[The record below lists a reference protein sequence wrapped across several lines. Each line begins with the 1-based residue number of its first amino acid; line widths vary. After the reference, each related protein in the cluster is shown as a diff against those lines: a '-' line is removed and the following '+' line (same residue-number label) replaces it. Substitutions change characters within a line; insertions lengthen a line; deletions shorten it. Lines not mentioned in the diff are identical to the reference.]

1 MRFAS
6 LLVAMACACA
16 TSSSSTTPSGGAA
29 SSGADGGTAMAD
41 GGAMMGMD
49 AGMMG
54 GMDGGMMGGMDGG
67 MMGMDGGMMGMDG
80 GFMATDAGM
89 DGGSA
94 AAPSGPVPS
103 VATAKLEA
111 RSGSKITGNARVT
124 PTASGVAV
132 MVEVQNATPGPHGVH
147 IHEKGDCSDPAAAS
161 AGGHFNPKTAA
172 HHGGSGSAVRHGGD
186 LGNMNVD
193 SNGRGLL
200 IIAVGDMTMSNVVG
214 KAVVVHEKQDDLQSD
229 PAGNSGARIAC
240 GVLQAKASQ

>member
-16 TSSSSTTPSGGAA
+16 TSSSSTTPSGGTA

-41 GGAMMGMD
+41 GGGMMGMD
-49 AGMMG
+49 AGMMAMDA
-54 GMDGGMMGGMDGG
+54 GMMAMDAGMMGTDA
-67 MMGMDGGMMGMDG
+67 
-80 GFMATDAGM
+80 GFMSTDAGM

-94 AAPSGPVPS
+94 AAPSGPAPS
-103 VATAKLEA
+103 VATATLEA

-132 MVEVQNATPGPHGVH
+132 LVEVQNATPGPHGVH
-147 IHEKGDCSDPAAAS
+147 IHEKGDCSDPAATS
-161 AGGHFNPKTAA
+161 AGGHFNPKAAA

-186 LGNMNVD
+186 LGNVNVD

>member
-1 MRFAS
+1 MRFVS
-6 LLVAMACACA
+6 LFLVMACACA
-16 TSSSSTTPSGGAA
+16 TASSSTTPSGGTA
-29 SSGADGGTAMAD
+29 SSAADGGMAMAD
-41 GGAMMGMD
+41 AGAMMGADAGMMRMD

-54 GMDGGMMGGMDGG
+54 MDAG
-67 MMGMDGGMMGMDG
+67 MMGMDGGMMGTDG
-80 GFMATDAGM
+80 GMMGM

-94 AAPSGPVPS
+94 SAPSGPPPAMAS
-103 VATAKLEA
+103 ATLEA
-111 RSGSKITGNARVT
+111 RSGSKITGNAQVT
-124 PTASGVAV
+124 PTAAGVAV
-132 MVEVQNATPGPHGVH
+132 MVEVRNATPGPHGVH
-147 IHEKGDCSDPAAAS
+147 IHEKGDCSDPAATS
-161 AGGHFNPKTAA
+161 AGGHFNPKAAA

-240 GVLQAKASQ
+240 GVLQPKSAM

>member
-1 MRFAS
+1 MRIAS
-6 LLVAMACACA
+6 LLVVMACACA
-16 TSSSSTTPSGGAA
+16 TASSSTAPSGGTA
-29 SSGADGGTAMAD
+29 SSGADGGMAMSDA
-41 GGAMMGMD
+41 GAGMMAMD

-54 GMDGGMMGGMDGG
+54 ADA
-67 MMGMDGGMMGMDG
+67 
-80 GFMATDAGM
+80 GFMSTDAGM

-94 AAPSGPVPS
+94 AAPSGPAPS
-103 VATAKLEA
+103 AATATLEA

-132 MVEVQNATPGPHGVH
+132 LVEVQNATPGPHGVH
-147 IHEKGDCSDPAAAS
+147 IHEKGDCSDPAATS
-161 AGGHFNPKTAA
+161 AGGHFNPKAAA

-200 IIAVGDMTMSNVVG
+200 IIAVGDLTMSNVVG

-229 PAGNSGARIAC
+229 PAGNSGPRIAC
-240 GVLQAKASQ
+240 GVLQASQ